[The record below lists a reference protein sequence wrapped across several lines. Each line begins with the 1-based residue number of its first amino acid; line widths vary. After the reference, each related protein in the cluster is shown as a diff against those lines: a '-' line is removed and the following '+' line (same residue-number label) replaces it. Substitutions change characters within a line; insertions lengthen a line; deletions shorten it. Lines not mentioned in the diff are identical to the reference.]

1 MFRSGYGDGGGG
13 PPNDSDSEQLE
24 AVIWLAQK
32 KSSEA
37 FHALYEYYYPQI
49 CKYLIRMIA
58 SYEDRHDLAQETF
71 CKLWKVIQAGNLRAK
86 TEPEL
91 RAWLYQAATTT
102 AFDFLRKQRGRAT
115 DSLSNLADDPPI
127 IDRGDV
133 EERDCIN
140 QALAELSDLERTCL
154 LLSVV
159 GGFKHRQIVTI
170 IAKSLGVHVSPA
182 RVCQI
187 IGQAKEKFRQAYP
200 CLPA

>member
-1 MFRSGYGDGGGG
+1 MFRSGYGGGG
-13 PPNDSDSEQLE
+13 PPDDSKQLE
-24 AVIWLAQK
+24 AAIWLAQK

-37 FHALYEYYYPQI
+37 FDALYEYYYPQI

-71 CKLWKVIQAGNLRAK
+71 HKLWKAIQGETLRAK
-86 TEPEL
+86 TEPEF
-91 RAWLYQAATTT
+91 RAWLYRAATTT
-102 AFDFLRKQRGRAT
+102 ALDFLRKQRGRAT
-115 DSLSNLADDPPI
+115 DSLSSLPDDPAI
-127 IDRGDV
+127 VEREDV
-133 EERDCIN
+133 EEKDCIDH
-140 QALAELSDLERTCL
+140 ALADLSDLERACL

-159 GGFKHRQIVTI
+159 GGFKQREIVTI